1 MDGPDRITFLGGR
14 CPANF
19 RLRTVILQPG
29 DALDYRRAD
38 WADTLVVLERG
49 ELEIEC
55 RGGARAGFRAGAV
68 LVFAGLTPRCLRNPG
83 GVPLVLSVLSRAGPA
98 GRNGPAA
105 DR

>member
-1 MDGPDRITFLGGR
+1 MDGPDRISFLGGR

-19 RLRTVILQPG
+19 QLRTVILQAG

-38 WADTLVVLERG
+38 WVDTLVVVERG

-55 RGGARAGFRAGAV
+55 RGGERALFLAGAV
-68 LVFAGLTPRCLRNPG
+68 LVFAGLAPRRLRNPG
-83 GVPLVLSVLSRAGPA
+83 GVPLVLSVLSRTRP
-98 GRNGPAA
+98 A